1 MGYVAVKG
9 GTDAIANS
17 IELVEFYRIK
27 DETPP
32 IHIRQLQAQFRL
44 AIDKIMGEGS
54 FYAPEYGALAL
65 KQVEGDVLEAAFIM
79 RAFRATLPRLYYSA
93 VIDTRNM
100 FVQRRISSSF
110 RDIPGGQILGPTY
123 DYTQRI
129 IDTRLADESYEQVQ
143 AFLQQFSAR
152 ISETD
157 RKAITTFGKVIDML
171 RAQGLLKG
179 VGNRDDESEEGRRL
193 VDITRE
199 AIKFPAPR
207 SARLQMLARAETGGL
222 MALGYS
228 SMRGYGGVHPT
239 VGELRVGLV
248 DVTVSDPTGRSRY
261 IGRVRVTEAEMITKA
276 KTGKKSERSA
286 GSVPYYA
293 IGYGLCFGQNETK
306 AICMGILDRAMRNGT
321 KEAPANDQEFVLYHT
336 DGIEAMGF
344 TNHLKLPHYVTFQ
357 SGLNNVRRAVARSRK
372 QTEANAASAPE
383 PPTATDATA
392 SPGDAERMPTE
403 VLTEL

>member
-9 GTDAIANS
+9 GTEAIANS
-17 IELVEFYRIK
+17 LDLLEFYRLK
-27 DETPP
+27 DQTPP
-32 IHIRQLQAQFRL
+32 IQISQLQGQFRL

-65 KQVEGDVLEAAFIM
+65 KQVEGDILEAAFIM
-79 RAFRATLPRLYYSA
+79 RAFRATLSRRYYSA
-93 VIDTRNM
+93 IINTEAM
-100 FVQRRISSSF
+100 FVQRRISASF

-129 IDTRLADESYEQVQ
+129 IDTRLASESAEQVQ
-143 AFLQQFSAR
+143 AFLTQFESR
-152 ISETD
+152 IAEAD
-157 RKAITTFGKVIDML
+157 RKAVTTFGKVIDLL
-171 RAQGLLKG
+171 RGQGLLKG
-179 VGNRDDESEEGRRL
+179 VGNRDDGPPEDTRL
-193 VDITRE
+193 IDITRE

-207 SARLQMLARAETGGL
+207 SARLQMLARAETGGI

-228 SMRGYGGVHPT
+228 SMRGHGGVHPT

-248 DVTVSDPTGRSRY
+248 DVRVTDLTGRSRY

-276 KTGKKSERSA
+276 KTSKKKA
-286 GSVPYYA
+286 IPYYA

-306 AICMGILDRAMRNGT
+306 AICMGILDRAMRIGGND
-321 KEAPANDQEFVLYHT
+321 APSQDQEFVLYHT

-357 SGLNNVRRAVARSRK
+357 SGLSNVREAVAKIS
-372 QTEANAASAPE
+372 S
-383 PPTATDATA
+383 
-392 SPGDAERMPTE
+392 
-403 VLTEL
+403 

>member
-9 GTDAIANS
+9 GTEAIANS
-17 IELVEFYRIK
+17 IDLVEFYRLK
-27 DETPP
+27 DQTPP
-32 IHIRQLQAQFRL
+32 IQVGQLRAQFRL

-79 RAFRATLPRLYYSA
+79 RAFRATLSRRYYSA
-93 VIDTRNM
+93 IINTEAM

-110 RDIPGGQILGPTY
+110 RDIPGGQVLGPTY

-143 AFLQQFSAR
+143 AFLTQFAAR
-152 ISETD
+152 IPSAD
-157 RKAITTFGKVIDML
+157 RRAVTTFGKVIDLL
-171 RAQGLLKG
+171 RDQGLLKG
-179 VGNRDDESEEGRRL
+179 VGKRDEGPDEDTRL

-207 SARLQMLARAETGGL
+207 SARLQMLARAETGGI

-228 SMRGYGGVHPT
+228 SMRGHGGVHPT

-248 DVTVSDPTGRSRY
+248 DVNVTDPKGRNRY
-261 IGRVRVTEAEMITKA
+261 IGKVRVTEAEMITKA
-276 KTGKKSERSA
+276 KTGKKGA
-286 GSVPYYA
+286 VPYYA

-306 AICMGILDRAMRNGT
+306 AICMGILDRAMRMGSPD
-321 KEAPANDQEFVLYHT
+321 APSGVPPSHDQEFVLYHT

-357 SGLNNVRRAVARSRK
+357 SGLSNVR
-372 QTEANAASAPE
+372 EAIEKDKKKKRLKAH
-383 PPTATDATA
+383 DALV
-392 SPGDAERMPTE
+392 PQ
-403 VLTEL
+403 V